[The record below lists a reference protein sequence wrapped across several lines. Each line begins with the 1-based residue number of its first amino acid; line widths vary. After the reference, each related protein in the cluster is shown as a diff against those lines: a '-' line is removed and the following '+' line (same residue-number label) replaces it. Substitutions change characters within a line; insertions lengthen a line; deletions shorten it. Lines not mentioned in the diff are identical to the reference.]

1 MTKEGIPMK
10 LATVFTDHMVL
21 QRGMPVRVFGSGD
34 GTASVTLRG
43 VTATA
48 QSEDGH
54 WLVELPEQEAGFLG
68 EMEIDLNG
76 EKTVL
81 TDILCGE
88 VFLAAGQSNME
99 MPLFRTAYGV
109 CEALNAKNDQLRFVT
124 IPRRVLADHALP
136 NWHFEA
142 ATNEDEPWKIC
153 DTESAA
159 HFSAVGYYFGQKL
172 QRALGVPVG
181 IVSCNW
187 GGTVIET
194 WINPDHFGKYPCL
207 KNAAEAYAAD
217 QAEIARRGDELTE
230 KYLAYAQAKADFN
243 DIYGWDMC
251 DRVFRMGI
259 RGALATENLAFPP
272 MTGCEVYDPNRPG
285 RLWRAMV
292 ERVAPFPARGVVW
305 YQGESNGSD
314 RDYLE
319 KYGAMMDSWR
329 QAFDC
334 DLAFFAAELAAFRRQ
349 GDVTDWAFLREQ
361 QLAATHRFADN
372 YLAGVSD
379 LGDPYDIHPLQ
390 KEPLCERLYRLA
402 ADKLFGLDIPADAPE
417 LSGWETKDGAMIL
430 TFDHAKRLY
439 CRGGFRELTV
449 AGKDGV
455 FHPAEAAIEEN
466 RLILRSSEVP
476 DPAAARYCFQTWH
489 EYGNLYNEH
498 GLPVFPFRTD
508 RS

>member
-1 MTKEGIPMK
+1 MK

-34 GTASVTLRG
+34 GVASVTLRG
-43 VTATA
+43 VTATTH
-48 QSEDGH
+48 SEDGH
-54 WLVELPEQEAGFLG
+54 WLVELPEQPVGSLG
-68 EMEIDLNG
+68 DMEIDLNG

-99 MPLFRTAYGV
+99 MPLFRTAYGT
-109 CEALNAKNDQLRFVT
+109 CEAVNAANDQLRFIT
-124 IPRRVLADHALP
+124 IPRRVLPDHALP

-142 ATNEDEPWKIC
+142 ATNEDEPWKKC
-153 DTESAA
+153 DRDSAA

-172 QRALGVPVG
+172 QRALGIPVG

-194 WINPDHFGKYPCL
+194 WIDPRLFGNYPAL
-207 KNAAEAYAAD
+207 SDAAKTYAAD

-230 KYLAYAQAKADFN
+230 KYMAYAEAKARFN
-243 DIYGWDMC
+243 DEHGWDMC

-259 RGALATENLAFPP
+259 RGALATENLAFPSMAECMP
-272 MTGCEVYDPNRPG
+272 YDPNRPG
-285 RLWRAMV
+285 RLWHAMV

-305 YQGESNGSD
+305 YQGESNGTN

-334 DLAFFAAELAAFRRQ
+334 DLTFFAAELAAFRRE
-349 GDVTDWAFLREQ
+349 GDSTDWAFLREQ
-361 QLAATHRFADN
+361 QQEATRKFEDN
-372 YLAGVSD
+372 YLAGTVD
-379 LGDPYDIHPLQ
+379 LGDPFDIHPLQ

-402 ADKLFGLDIPADAPE
+402 ADKLFGLDVPSDAPE
-417 LSGWETKDGAMIL
+417 LTDWEEKDGSMTL
-430 TFDHAKRLY
+430 TFSHAEKLY
-439 CRGGFRELTV
+439 CRGGFRELFV
-449 AGKDGV
+449 AGEDRV
-455 FHPAEAAIEEN
+455 FRPAQAAIDGN
-466 RLILRSSEVP
+466 RLILRSDEVKKP
-476 DPAAARYCFQTWH
+476 VAARYCFHTWH

-508 RS
+508 RWEA